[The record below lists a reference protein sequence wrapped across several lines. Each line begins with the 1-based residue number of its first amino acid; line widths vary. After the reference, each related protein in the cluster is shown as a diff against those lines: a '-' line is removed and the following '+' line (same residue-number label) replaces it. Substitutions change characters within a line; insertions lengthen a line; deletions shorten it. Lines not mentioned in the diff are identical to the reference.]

1 MVDYSKWD
9 KMAADMSDSE
19 DEEGGSKPVVTAFD
33 HPTSVTWG
41 GGDAPEEERLAASEA
56 AAAPQADKALSSS
69 AGTPGADDSER
80 AALTDKPARLLTL
93 TRNGAAVQDDSGA
106 YTYFWSQSRGDVAIT
121 VVAPPGT
128 RASEVEV
135 KVTSDASAPTLAA
148 QAPLG
153 HHLKVS
159 AKGATLL
166 EGDLTYP
173 VALDLDD
180 PESVDWVLQD
190 LGLPARQAPENAM
203 DMSTADLSA
212 EDSPARA
219 ITVTLR
225 KHSPIAGAALW
236 WKGAVQGGPTIDMA
250 AIEGRDS
257 KGASASQ
264 KVWDE
269 AMEGFRAR
277 VKQLKSERTEI
288 DIG

>member
-128 RASEVEV
+128 RASEVR
-135 KVTSDASAPTLAA
+135 S
-148 QAPLG
+148 
-153 HHLKVS
+153 
-159 AKGATLL
+159 
-166 EGDLTYP
+166 
-173 VALDLDD
+173 VAL
-180 PESVDWVLQD
+180 
-190 LGLPARQAPENAM
+190 
-203 DMSTADLSA
+203 
-212 EDSPARA
+212 
-219 ITVTLR
+219 
-225 KHSPIAGAALW
+225 
-236 WKGAVQGGPTIDMA
+236 
-250 AIEGRDS
+250 
-257 KGASASQ
+257 
-264 KVWDE
+264 
-269 AMEGFRAR
+269 
-277 VKQLKSERTEI
+277 
-288 DIG
+288 